1 MDKVSKTGEV
11 MIEIKKRNNV
21 VVAQPANRYAP
32 NSALLCVSMKRAF
45 FIRL

>member
-1 MDKVSKTGEV
+1 
-11 MIEIKKRNNV
+11 MIKIEKKRNNV

-32 NSALLCVSMKRAF
+32 NSALLCVLMKRAF